1 MKTSVKV
8 ILYPDQHK
16 SKNGVFFEN
25 IIKDTLERSS
35 YKVLQNLRQVAN
47 EIDLI
52 AENKLVKEKI
62 LIECKA
68 RTITKSEDIK
78 KFVYG
83 VDYGLDYP
91 SFKDSVDKGI
101 FIHTEDLTRDA
112 LAIKLKLEE
121 MNPKVSFW
129 GPEIIIQQLIE
140 ANKIKQFQ
148 EGGLKIEGSI
158 SHKVLAITYFGLY
171 YIIVNSNDIR
181 DIGAYVFDATTLE
194 EVTNINQAIELPGLS
209 DHTYANELRRNIR
222 ALKHLDFYCLS
233 NSNEKHKTIEREIF
247 NCDSPPA
254 IEKWVGRKKELE
266 NISSNNFTTV
276 FITGIGGQ
284 GKSALASYYVN
295 CLAEEDNDWEYW
307 DWRDLK
313 EEGNRLHTKVISII
327 ERLTDGDIKASQIK
341 EENIDSL
348 IELLFKHLQN
358 RRILFVFDNIDNYI
372 DLEEFKPTLGIEKIY
387 KSSIQKKH
395 NSKFI
400 FTCRPLLMLADVDLY
415 QVNLEGL
422 NESDTYD
429 LLCQYDISIEKTRL
443 NELSKEIHT
452 LTNGHPLWI
461 HLFAGQAVRGE
472 NVVRQFI
479 KDVKG
484 KTNFKEDNLAAILAN
499 NVLNTVWLS
508 LNEKQRTLL
517 RGMSETVRSETK
529 ENLAKIL
536 DSELKYNQ
544 FDRSLKTLLRLNLIV
559 TKSMQGEPDELELH
573 PLVKEFIVQK
583 YPQNERT
590 KFITLF
596 VNYYDNV
603 IVILRQ
609 RLSWQL
615 PLKEFENW
623 TSKVELEINNKNFK
637 DALITL
643 QEVSDPILT
652 AGYLEEFVR
661 VAELLYSKI
670 NWGSAI
676 NEEFSY
682 FHEQVT
688 FLIKTLIEL
697 GKKIEADELLSRY
710 SISIQGK
717 GIHYVNY
724 CHLKCY
730 FCWYYGDFDAA
741 ILWGEKGEKLA
752 NANNIS
758 LRSVSHDLA
767 LARRDS
773 QNKENLEKA
782 LKYFLQGED
791 LSVISDSHTI
801 NQELSGT
808 FYGNVGRCL
817 WYKNQIEKAKNC
829 YKKSLLLLNK
839 EKITSTD
846 LNKGYAFYWIGEA
859 LEKLGYHKCSLYFF
873 RNAFYY
879 WSKVSPPRAN
889 ELQKKILLIIEQDE
903 ALSTDL
909 NIDDWE
915 VEKYCNDWLSRE

>member
-16 SKNGVFFEN
+16 SKNGVFFES

-35 YKVLQNLRQVAN
+35 YKVLQNLRQVSH

-68 RTITKSEDIK
+68 RAITKSEDIK

-121 MNPKVSFW
+121 MNTKVSFW
-129 GPEIIIQQLIE
+129 GPETIIQQLID
-140 ANKIKQFQ
+140 ANKIKSLQ
-148 EGGLKIEGSI
+148 ESSLQIEGSI
-158 SHKVLAITYFGLY
+158 SHKVLAITYFGLF
-171 YIIVNSNDIR
+171 YIIINSNEIKDL
-181 DIGAYVFDATTLE
+181 GAYVFNATTLE
-194 EVTNINQAIELPGLS
+194 EVTNLNQVIELAGLS
-209 DHTYANELRRNIR
+209 EHTYANELRRNIKM
-222 ALKHLDFYCLS
+222 LKNLDFYCLS
-233 NSNEKHKTIEREIF
+233 NNNLRHETKVREIYS
-247 NCDSPPA
+247 CDSPPA
-254 IEKWVGRKKELE
+254 IDKWVGRIKELE
-266 NISSNNFTTV
+266 NISSSNFSTV
-276 FITGIGGQ
+276 FITGLGGQ
-284 GKSALASYYVN
+284 GKSALASHYVN
-295 CLAEEDNDWEYW
+295 RLAEDDNDWEYW

-327 ERLTDGDIKASQIK
+327 ERLTDGETQASQIK

-358 RRILFVFDNIDNYI
+358 RRIVFVFDNIDNYI

-387 KSSIQKKH
+387 KASLQKKH

-415 QVNLEGL
+415 QVTLDGL
-422 NESDTYD
+422 DESDTYE
-429 LLCQYDISIEKTRL
+429 LLCKYDISIERTRL
-443 NELSKEIHT
+443 NELSKEIHN

-479 KDVKG
+479 KDIKG
-484 KTNFKEDNLAAILAN
+484 KTNFKEDNLAAILAT

-508 LNEKQRTLL
+508 LNQKQRTLL
-517 RGMSETVRSETK
+517 RGMSETVKSETK

-544 FDRSLKTLLRLNLIV
+544 FDRSLKTLLRFNLIV

-573 PLVKEFIVQK
+573 PLVKEFIIQK

-596 VNYYDNV
+596 VNYYDNA

-609 RLSWQL
+609 RLSWKL
-615 PLKEFENW
+615 PFKEFENW

-643 QEVSDPILT
+643 QEVSDPIIT

-670 NWGSAI
+670 NWGNAI
-676 NEEFSY
+676 NEEYSY

-688 FLIKTLIEL
+688 LLSKTLIEL
-697 GKKIEADELLSRY
+697 GNKVEADELLTRY
-710 SISIQGK
+710 SSSIQGK
-717 GIHYVNY
+717 SIHYVNF

-730 FCWYYGDFDAA
+730 FYWYYGDFEAA

-752 NANNIS
+752 KANNFS
-758 LRSVSHDLA
+758 LKSVSHDLA

-773 QNKENLEKA
+773 RKEENIEKA
-782 LKYFLQGED
+782 LDYFSQGED
-791 LSVISDSHTI
+791 LAIVSDSHSI

-808 FYGNVGRCL
+808 FYGNVGRCF
-817 WYKNQIEKAKNC
+817 WYKNQIEKANNC
-829 YKKSLLLLNK
+829 YKKSLILLNK

-846 LNKGYAFYWIGEA
+846 LNKGYAYFWIGET
-859 LEKLGYHKCSLYFF
+859 LEKLDQPKCALLFYK
-873 RNAFYY
+873 NASFY

-889 ELQKKILLIIEQDE
+889 VLQKRISLILEKDE
-903 ALSTDL
+903 TLSVCLD
-909 NIDDWE
+909 IDDWE
-915 VEKYCNDWLSRE
+915 VEKHCSDWLTKQ